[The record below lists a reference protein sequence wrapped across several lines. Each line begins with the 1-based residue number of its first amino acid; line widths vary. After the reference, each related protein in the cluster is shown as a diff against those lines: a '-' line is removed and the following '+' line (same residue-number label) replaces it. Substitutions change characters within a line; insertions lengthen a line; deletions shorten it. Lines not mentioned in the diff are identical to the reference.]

1 MATLVAAEEKWK
13 KEAAEKEEAERKK
26 REQEEKEQERKEVEK
41 KRKANAAKNRRK
53 EPVIQPAAIHSTP
66 TASSSKRKS
75 NEVLDLTDSELSRK
89 KKKSGDSE
97 VDEGRLEDWCDECRG
112 KNEECRWP
120 TDAQRKTCLGCSR
133 QKTVCMVD
141 GVQVSGYKSRASK
154 SKAEIVE
161 TVEYED
167 KIPLRQMQKI
177 CKSFLFFFFFLILFE

>member
-1 MATLVAAEEKWK
+1 MATLVAVEEKRK
-13 KEAAEKEEAERKK
+13 KEAAEKEEAEWKK
-26 REQEEKEQERKEVEK
+26 REQEEKERERKEAEK

-53 EPVIQPAAIHSTP
+53 EPVIQPAAIRLTL

-75 NEVLDLTDSELSRK
+75 DEVSDLMDLELSQK

-97 VDEGRLEDWCDECRG
+97 VDEGRLGDRCDECRG

-120 TDAQRKTCLGCSR
+120 TDARQKTCLGCSCR
-133 QKTVCMVD
+133 KTVCMVD

-154 SKAEIVE
+154 SKVEIVE

-167 KIPLRQMQKI
+167 KIPLRWMQKI
-177 CKSFLFFFFFLILFE
+177 CKFFFFFDFV